1 MIGQLLDRR
10 YRIIKVL
17 GSSAFGQTYLAA
29 DTHRPGYPECV
40 AKQLRPPSNTPHTYQ
55 IIQLLFKKK
64 AETLEKLGR
73 HDRIPQ
79 LLAFFEENRE
89 FYLVE
94 EFINGQPLSSELE
107 AGVPLTEEKVVGVV
121 REVLE
126 IIDFVHSSGTIH
138 GNIQPDNIIR
148 RASDKKLVLINF
160 GSIKE
165 ITSQLPSSKQKRI
178 SSSDLISGPYKPLE
192 QLENNLLFN
201 SDIYALGMIAVQG
214 LTGLSTEDLA
224 KLQESANNGGEFLW
238 RHRAQVSQELAD
250 IVDKMIFSDCQERY
264 QTAAEVLADLNVID
278 NQSYT
283 NSQFNYGSSTQF
295 PYSGFGGEQ
304 TSLKSSEKVKKPFP
318 KMPVIFGL
326 AALLVGA
333 AIWALLSGDAQ
344 KATVLKTQGSEKQI
358 RGDQQGAV
366 EDLSRALQLNP
377 NDAEAYYKRGNVNY
391 DQGNFEAAIEDYT
404 NAIRLDKNLNDVY
417 YNRGLAYF
425 ELKDY
430 PAAIEDYNQII
441 RLNSNDAEAYYKRG
455 RAYFEIKDYGKAI
468 EDYTEAIRRNSNNE
482 ISYINRG
489 LAYSAAG
496 DKQAAIADYTQ
507 AIRLN
512 PQSADAYYSRGRA
525 RFFLADYQGAMSD
538 YSEAIKIKP
547 DYGEAYSNR
556 CGAYLNLSEYQ
567 KATEDCTKA
576 LELNRKDMVA
586 YENRCIA
593 YYNLEQYKK
602 AIEDCTQSIS
612 LNPNNSKVYSNRGL
626 AKAAEGNKA
635 GAIDD
640 FSQAIRVNPGDA
652 IAYSNRAGVYAGLEN
667 FSSAIEDYTQAIR
680 LKPDYNTAYYARGLL
695 RAGMGDKQGAKED
708 FQKASKLCLDQGNTG
723 CYNDAQYQIKTLP

>member
-17 GSSAFGQTYLAA
+17 GASAFGQTYLAA

-40 AKQLRPPSNTPHTYQ
+40 AKQLRPPSNTTRTYQ

-107 AGVPLTEEKVVGVV
+107 AGVPLTEEKVVIAV

-126 IIDFVHSSGTIH
+126 ILDFVHSSGTIH

-165 ITSQLPSSKQKRI
+165 ITSQLPSSKQKRT
-178 SSSDLISGPYKPLE
+178 SSSDLVSAPYKPLE
-192 QLENNLLFN
+192 QLENNLISN

-224 KLQESANNGGEFLW
+224 QLQESAHNGGEFLW

-250 IVDKMIFSDCQERY
+250 IVDKMIFCDSKERY
-264 QTAAEVLADLNVID
+264 QTAAEVLADINAID

-295 PYSGFGGEQ
+295 PYSGFVGEQ
-304 TSLKSSEKVKKPFP
+304 TSLKSSEKVKKPFA
-318 KMPVIFGL
+318 KMSFVFGL
-326 AALLVGA
+326 VALLIGG
-333 AIWALLSGDAQ
+333 AIWTLLSGDTQ

-366 EDLSRALQLNP
+366 EDLTRALQLNP

-404 NAIRLDKNLNDVY
+404 KAVRLNRNLNDVY

-425 ELKDY
+425 ELQDY

-441 RLNSNDAEAYYKRG
+441 RLNPNDGDAYYKRG

-482 ISYINRG
+482 VSYINRG

-556 CGAYLNLSEYQ
+556 CGAYLNLSQYQ

-576 LELNRKDMVA
+576 LELNQKDMVA

-593 YYNLEQYKK
+593 YYNLQQYPK

-612 LNPNNSKVYSNRGL
+612 LNPNNYKVYSNRGL
-626 AKAAEGNKA
+626 AKAAAGNKA

-640 FSQAIRVNPGDA
+640 FSQAIRVNPSDA
-652 IAYSNRAGVYAGLEN
+652 IAYSNRAGVYAGLDN
-667 FSSAIEDYTQAIR
+667 FRNAIEDYTQAIR

-695 RAGMGDKQGAKED
+695 RAEMGDKQGAKED